1 MRKSLGLGLSAA
13 AIISTGL
20 IPTAAWAAVTNTVG
34 HTSVAGNPSP
44 GDPSTI
50 VTFTVTTG
58 ALTMTAPAS
67 VNLGSGAP
75 GTTISGSLGTVTVTD
90 DRALLNASWTATASS
105 TAFTTGGGTGNET
118 IPASDVTYAPGDI
131 TTTGTITT
139 TGSTIT
145 LSGASQTTVS
155 ATAGVGNNT
164 ASWDPTLTVAVPA
177 AAVAGLYTGTLTQSA
192 A

>member
-1 MRKSLGLGLSAA
+1 MRKSLGLGLGAA
-13 AIISTGL
+13 AIISIGL
-20 IPTAAWAAVTNTVG
+20 TPTAGWAAVTNTAA

-44 GDPSTI
+44 GDPDTT

-58 ALTMTAPAS
+58 ALAMTAPTA

-90 DRALLNASWTATASS
+90 DRALLSAAWTATASS
-105 TAFTTGGGTGNET
+105 TAFTTGGGTANET
-118 IPASDVTYAPGDI
+118 IPASDVTYTPGPI
-131 TTTGTITT
+131 TTTGTITA
-139 TGSTIT
+139 TGTIIT
-145 LSGASQTTVS
+145 LSSASQTTVA
-155 ATAGVGNNT
+155 ATAGVGDNT
-164 ASWDPTLTVAVPA
+164 ASWDPTLAVAVPA